1 MAGTLNAQPSPSV
14 QPPADTSQAASYQ
27 QPAESVHNEH
37 LQLEQHRNQQQQEQ
51 PDQAYGAATS
61 RRALQQAQE
70 AESFYG
76 SWRAGTV
83 ERQVLQLLA
92 AAGKRITQLQS
103 PYKVFPL
110 QQPALHWMDQQQ
122 DSAPLR

>member
-70 AESFYG
+70 AGSFYG

-110 QQPALHWMDQQQ
+110 QQPALQWMDQQQ